1 MLENVYEH
9 SPEDILIL
17 FENLEKQNVGFC
29 LDTGHQSA
37 FSRTSLTAWLD
48 SLGQYL
54 GQLHLHDNNGKFDD
68 HLAMGKGKINF
79 EAFFKALKAIKIAP
93 PVITLEPHE
102 DGALWPSL
110 EFLEKVW
117 PW

>member
-1 MLENVYEH
+1 MT
-9 SPEDILIL
+9 P
-17 FENLEKQNVGFC
+17 F
-29 LDTGHQSA
+29 
-37 FSRTSLTAWLD
+37 
-48 SLGQYL
+48 
-54 GQLHLHDNNGKFDD
+54 LHDNNGKYDD

-79 EAFFKALKAIKIAP
+79 EAFFKALKTIKKAP
-93 PVITLEPHE
+93 PVITLEPHK